1 MAVHDLAASFVHDGA
16 ALAAIGWKVLDRVH
30 FGGSFALSPHGVGIA
45 VGYLAGAFVL
55 AHEGPKRGVSERAVN
70 SLVFWGLIGAIVGA
84 RVGYVITHASQFHSV
99 GDVFAVYRGGISLI
113 GGIIGWILVAI
124 PILRGY
130 RLSVLN
136 TFDAA
141 AMPLA
146 VGVVIC
152 RVGDLI
158 IGDHLGTPTN
168 FFLAFRYDGGN
179 LAGYDCTSVAGTC
192 TIQLSDDR
200 TQVITHDAARL
211 FDANFHQIAHGVG
224 VNQTALYDWLSA
236 MGLTLL
242 LLWLLRSEHRVG
254 VITISF
260 ALWYAAVRV
269 LTDFLRVEN
278 RFLGLTGSQWAS
290 LAVIALCIGLLA
302 WIRRRRVGASGPSP
316 PGPPDATGEE
326 PAVVEEQR

>member
-1 MAVHDLAASFVHDGA
+1 
-16 ALAAIGWKVLDRVH
+16 
-30 FGGSFALSPHGVGIA
+30 

-55 AHEGPKRGVSERAVN
+55 SHEGPKRGVPERAVN

-124 PILRGY
+124 VILRGY
-130 RLSVLN
+130 KLSVLN
-136 TFDAA
+136 TFDSA

-146 VGVVIC
+146 VGIVIG

-168 FFLAFRYDGGN
+168 FFLTFRYWGGN
-179 LAGYDCTSVAGTC
+179 LSGYDCTTVAGTC
-192 TIQLSDDR
+192 TTQLSHDR
-200 TQVITHDAARL
+200 TQVITHDGARR
-211 FDANFHQIAHGVG
+211 FDSSFHQIAHAIG
-224 VNQTALYDWLSA
+224 VNQTAFYDWLSA
-236 MGLTLL
+236 MGLTLF
-242 LLWLLRSEHRVG
+242 LLWLLQRDHRVG
-254 VITISF
+254 VITIAF

-269 LTDFLRVEN
+269 LTDALRVEN

-290 LAVIALCIGLLA
+290 LAVIALCIGLLV
-302 WIRRRRVGASGPSP
+302 WIRRRPIRSDEGSTP
-316 PGPPDATGEE
+316 PPDAPSQE
-326 PAVVEEQR
+326 PVPVDQG